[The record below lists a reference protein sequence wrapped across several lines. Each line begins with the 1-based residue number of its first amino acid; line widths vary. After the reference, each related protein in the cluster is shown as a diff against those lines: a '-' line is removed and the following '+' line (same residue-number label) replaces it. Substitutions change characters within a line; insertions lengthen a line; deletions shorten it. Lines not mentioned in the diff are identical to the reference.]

1 VEEAV
6 ALALAVVVAL
16 PWLWLWHLRVTAIE
30 PSTSCEHE
38 RRVGIARVGGR
49 VRECHASA
57 EHQGQ
62 RTPHVRHAVETGLH
76 SANLHERGPITSA
89 VHVAAIA
96 RGYTSCK
103 LGGPTNS
110 SALNETCH
118 CLSL

>member
-1 VEEAV
+1 M

-49 VRECHASA
+49 VRQCHASA

-62 RTPHVRHAVETGLH
+62 RAPHVRHAVETGCTPPTLRF
-76 SANLHERGPITSA
+76 A
-89 VHVAAIA
+89 
-96 RGYTSCK
+96 
-103 LGGPTNS
+103 LGS
-110 SALNETCH
+110 R
-118 CLSL
+118 